1 MRKTIQASTILDEL
15 AQLGHATN
23 AQVWSKVQAKLP
35 NITLPSVHRTTVR
48 MVQDGEIGG
57 RLTVNGQVVLDSN
70 PEPHSHF
77 VCDACS
83 RVKDLKLEEVIINSI
98 QSQIGQDIVHK
109 NLVVH
114 GTCIKCVARQAIEPS
129 EPLTNLKKGIS

>member
-1 MRKTIQASTILDEL
+1 MRKTIQATTILDEL
-15 AQLGHATN
+15 TQLEHATN
-23 AQVWSKVQAKLP
+23 AQVWSKVRAKLP
-35 NITLPSVHRTTVR
+35 NITLPSIHRTTVR

-70 PEPHSHF
+70 PDPHSHF
-77 VCDACS
+77 VCDTCR

-114 GTCIKCVARQAIEPS
+114 GTCIKCATKPALEPS
-129 EPLTNLKKGIS
+129 KSLTNVKKGIS